1 MCRLSNMYVVDLFD
15 SDGIIQWNVANAC
28 PKLMNN
34 PCKIIVKQITSELK
48 DGVDDISDEF
58 NLRVIHNMNIQ
69 SGSNSGSSNSN
80 VLAFI
85 DNFQVRNYTGSSLI
99 GFTTTECKL
108 FAPSGLPAIL
118 ILQRESSAGIRN
130 IATLSWAI
138 RLEITVNPDE
148 D

>member
-1 MCRLSNMYVVDLFD
+1 
-15 SDGIIQWNVANAC
+15 
-28 PKLMNN
+28 MNN

-69 SGSNSGSSNSN
+69 SGSNNGSSNSN

-118 ILQRESSAGIRN
+118 ILQRESSTGIRN

>member
-1 MCRLSNMYVVDLFD
+1 MYVVDLFD
-15 SDGIIQWNVANAC
+15 YNGFIQWNVANAC

-34 PCKIIVKQITSELK
+34 PCKIVVKQITSELK
-48 DGVDDISDEF
+48 DDVEDISDEF
-58 NLRVIHNMNIQ
+58 NLRVNHNMNIQ
-69 SGSNSGSSNSN
+69 SGSNNGSSNSN

-85 DNFQVRNYTGSSLI
+85 DNFQVRNYTGTSLI
-99 GFTTTECKL
+99 GFTTAECKL

-118 ILQRESSAGIRN
+118 ILQRESSGGIRN